1 MTPARTSS
9 GAGEGFQRRRAL
21 LPIPADSLDIA
32 QVPVERDAFNGPL
45 SGDII
50 HGDLDG
56 VAAGL
61 EGAAGG
67 GVGGVDKR
75 VLAEARLADD
85 GRSEPWGLC
94 GGDETRTVDA
104 GVAVAANED
113 IVVNDDFPKKRLTV
127 CVRECG

>member
-9 GAGEGFQRRRAL
+9 GADEGFQRRRAL

-67 GVGGVDKR
+67 GVGGVDKH
-75 VLAEARLADD
+75 VLAKARFAD
-85 GRSEPWGLC
+85 GSCSEPWC
-94 GGDETRTVDA
+94 VGGGHEACAVEA
-104 GVAVAANED
+104 SVALAANED
-113 IVVNDDFPKKRLTV
+113 VIVNDDLPEERLTV